1 MTNFFLLLNI
11 NLYIL
16 VTTSI
21 MEYVKGLFLGNQTNP
36 TIKVNEKEHIF
47 RSRHAENGF
56 VSTPLMPELKKEEC
70 TISRVWAD
78 TVKANSTKSV
88 FGSRPLVNVSIVS
101 NGRVKSSLLNNG
113 W

>member
-1 MTNFFLLLNI
+1 
-11 NLYIL
+11 
-16 VTTSI
+16 

-36 TIKVNEKEHIF
+36 TIEVNEKEHIF

-78 TVKANSTKSV
+78 TVKANSSKPV
-88 FGSRPLVNVSIVS
+88 FGNRPLINVSIV
-101 NGRVKSSLLNNG
+101 RVDVLNFFLLNMG
-113 W
+113 E